1 LTARLHRVFDY
12 FLDAAESGSNLIE
25 VDHQLAAV
33 PRLGDRTSLFFAF
46 PNKGVAFNT
55 FSRAGGLRS
64 LLRLSGLV
72 VLWREG
78 AVATAAGAEVVREV
92 PVVVRS
98 TGDPQMLGLPSF
110 VVGSI
115 ALGLQLVG
123 YVDAA
128 VSGAPLGIVLA
139 ATGVGLLVSSVWAAY
154 LGQTF
159 VAGVFGIF
167 AGFWLSY
174 SALVLGLQHNWFLIP
189 PEAVTDAV
197 VAFLI
202 SWAVII
208 LLLTIASVRLPSSYT
223 ITFALIV
230 VALVVL
236 IFANENASTGLTT
249 LAGWIVF
256 AFAAVGAY
264 IWLTVADV
272 SLGGRGYP
280 LGRPLR
286 P

>member
-1 LTARLHRVFDY
+1 
-12 FLDAAESGSNLIE
+12 
-25 VDHQLAAV
+25 
-33 PRLGDRTSLFFAF
+33 
-46 PNKGVAFNT
+46 
-55 FSRAGGLRS
+55 
-64 LLRLSGLV
+64 
-72 VLWREG
+72 
-78 AVATAAGAEVVREV
+78 
-92 PVVVRS
+92 
-98 TGDPQMLGLPSF
+98 MLGLPSF

-123 YVDAA
+123 YVDAT
-128 VSGAPLGIVLA
+128 VSGAPLGIILA

-174 SALVLGLQHNWFLIP
+174 SALILGLQHNWFLIP

-230 VALVVL
+230 LALVVL

-256 AFAAVGAY
+256 AFAAAGAY
-264 IWLTVADV
+264 IWLTVADT

>member
-1 LTARLHRVFDY
+1 LC
-12 FLDAAESGSNLIE
+12 
-25 VDHQLAAV
+25 
-33 PRLGDRTSLFFAF
+33 
-46 PNKGVAFNT
+46 
-55 FSRAGGLRS
+55 
-64 LLRLSGLV
+64 GLV

-128 VSGAPLGIVLA
+128 VSGAPLGIILA

-256 AFAAVGAY
+256 AFAAMGAY
-264 IWLTVADV
+264 IWLTVADT

>member
-1 LTARLHRVFDY
+1 M
-12 FLDAAESGSNLIE
+12 
-25 VDHQLAAV
+25 AAV
-33 PRLGDRTSLFFAF
+33 
-46 PNKGVAFNT
+46 
-55 FSRAGGLRS
+55 
-64 LLRLSGLV
+64 
-72 VLWREG
+72 
-78 AVATAAGAEVVREV
+78 AGAEAIREV
-92 PVVVRS
+92 PVVSRA

-123 YVDAA
+123 FVDAA
-128 VSGAPLGIVLA
+128 VLGAPLGIIIA
-139 ATGVGLLVSSVWAAY
+139 ATGLGLLVSAGWAAY

-159 VAGVFGIF
+159 VAGVLGIF

-189 PEAVTDAV
+189 EEAITDV
-197 VAFLI
+197 VVGFLI

-208 LLLTIASVRLPSSYT
+208 GLLTLASIRLPSVYT

-236 IFANENASTGLTT
+236 IFANENASTGLTN

-256 AFAAVGAY
+256 AFAALGAY
-264 IWLTVADV
+264 IWLAIADA
-272 SLGGRGYP
+272 SLGGGGYP

-286 P
+286 Q

>member
-1 LTARLHRVFDY
+1 VVFVACYADV
-12 FLDAAESGSNLIE
+12 GC
-25 VDHQLAAV
+25 
-33 PRLGDRTSLFFAF
+33 
-46 PNKGVAFNT
+46 GV
-55 FSRAGGLRS
+55 AGGLWPF
-64 LLRLSGLV
+64 G
-72 VLWREG
+72 REVT
-78 AVATAAGAEVVREV
+78 VATVAGVEVVREV
-92 PVVVRS
+92 PVVTRA

-128 VSGAPLGIVLA
+128 VSGAPLGIILA
-139 ATGVGLLVSSVWAAY
+139 ATGLGLLVSTVWAAY

-174 SALVLGLQHNWFLIP
+174 SALILGLQHNWFLIP
-189 PEAVTDAV
+189 PEAITDTV

-202 SWAVII
+202 SWAII
-208 LLLTIASVRLPSSYT
+208 IFLLTIVSVRLPSSYT
-223 ITFALIV
+223 ITFGLIV
-230 VALVVL
+230 VALVIL
-236 IFANENASTGLTT
+236 IFANENASTGLTK
-249 LAGWIVF
+249 LGGWLVF

-264 IWLTVADV
+264 IWLSIADI